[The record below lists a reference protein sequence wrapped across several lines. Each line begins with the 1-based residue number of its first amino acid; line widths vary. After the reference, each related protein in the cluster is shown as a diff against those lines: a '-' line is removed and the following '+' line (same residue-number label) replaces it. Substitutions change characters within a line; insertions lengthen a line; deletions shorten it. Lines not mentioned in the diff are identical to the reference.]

1 MAYEYDRFEREDGG
15 GSFLMGLLAGTV
27 LGAGLGMLFAPRA
40 GSELRRQVGEHAGK
54 IKSTAGGAYS
64 NASERVTQ
72 MVDRGREAYDR
83 ARTNTAGGQ
92 GSRGS
97 DIGTIGSTGS
107 STSGSTNTGSTNTG
121 STNTGSMSGSPYSTA
136 GSENR

>member
-40 GSELRRQVGEHAGK
+40 GAELRTQLGEQAGK
-54 IKSTAGGAYS
+54 LRHTAGDAYSTATD
-64 NASERVTQ
+64 RVTQ

-83 ARTNTAGGQ
+83 ARGSAGQ
-92 GSRGS
+92 G
-97 DIGTIGSTGS
+97 GTMGGDTGM
-107 STSGSTNTGSTNTG
+107 GNTGMGGTG
-121 STNTGSMSGSPYSTA
+121 TSGSMSGSPYSTA
-136 GSENR
+136 GTTDRS